1 MGRGKLAFRSALT
14 AADDGDIPRAVHQLR
29 RLISFLGEGDSDDPV
44 LFCRAS
50 ERLAY
55 FLLDIDEDAQAIAAA
70 EAAVDALPEEPP
82 RWERARALATHA
94 RALPAM
100 EDEAPARSRAEQ
112 ALAAARAASA
122 PRVEAD
128 SLVTLG
134 QLSERAWPIE
144 DARGL
149 FPRPLQHARRA

>member
-94 RALPAM
+94 RALLSM
-100 EDEAPARSRAEQ
+100 EDQAPARPRTAQ
-112 ALAAARAASA
+112 APAAPPPPTPPWRHAAS
-122 PRVEAD
+122 
-128 SLVTLG
+128 LV
-134 QLSERAWPIE
+134 
-144 DARGL
+144 
-149 FPRPLQHARRA
+149 PLAQPTH

>member
-55 FLLDIDEDAQAIAAA
+55 FLLDIDEDAQAIAAG
-70 EAAVDALPEEPP
+70 EAAVGGLPEEPP
-82 RWERARALATHA
+82 PGGRCRPPAT
-94 RALPAM
+94 
-100 EDEAPARSRAEQ
+100 E
-112 ALAAARAASA
+112 
-122 PRVEAD
+122 
-128 SLVTLG
+128 
-134 QLSERAWPIE
+134 
-144 DARGL
+144 ARGL
-149 FPRPLQHARRA
+149 LSVDDE

>member
-70 EAAVDALPEEPP
+70 EAAVDPLPDEPP
-82 RWERARALATHA
+82 RRGRARAPATHA
-94 RALPAM
+94 RAP
-100 EDEAPARSRAEQ
+100 PW
-112 ALAAARAASA
+112 
-122 PRVEAD
+122 V
-128 SLVTLG
+128 
-134 QLSERAWPIE
+134 E
-144 DARGL
+144 DARPGPSPAA
-149 FPRPLQHARRA
+149 PRLAAPRAA